1 MADYCERL
9 HEAMLLRTVS
19 VSMLAK
25 EIGVTYQAVK
35 KVLDGKSAALSAE
48 NNARAARFLKINS
61 YWLATGEETLR
72 IVEVMSAA
80 SSSPTPLQPTAPTV
94 HYLGTR
100 LAEKLKPL
108 DRSTRD
114 VAAAMLKAIAER
126 PEEPEKMIDA
136 LASLLGEFEI
146 EHMDIQ
152 VNRGYGN

>member
-61 YWLATGEETLR
+61 YWLATGEGDMLTGAPPS
-72 IVEVMSAA
+72 IA
-80 SSSPTPLQPTAPTV
+80 TPNTSAPTLAQALEV
-94 HYLGTR
+94 LGVL
-100 LAEKLKPL
+100 LAGVPDGVRETAADLIRESIYKPEKALANGAAVEAL
-108 DRSTRD
+108 LRFSNARIET
-114 VAAAMLKAIAER
+114 AAMQ
-126 PEEPEKMIDA
+126 
-136 LASLLGEFEI
+136 ASTT
-146 EHMDIQ
+146 HP
-152 VNRGYGN
+152 